1 MSHRTPGPGDDW
13 SPAEFD
19 DPSRTPHSSNRRG
32 GDPDDT
38 TRSIRRTYVLTAL
51 GTIIPGAGLAMTRR
65 RAWGIALFAA
75 AILTVLGLVGFVV
88 LRGAEASA
96 LDLGARPQLLQQL
109 GILASV
115 AVLIWMASVAWTA
128 LTARPRT
135 LRTGQRLGLVVFTGL
150 MCLLLAA
157 PTALGWRYVNAHSD
171 AVERIFI
178 GREDG
183 ASAPQAAPNLEQED
197 PWAETPRVNVLL
209 LGSDGSDGRDGVRT
223 DTMLIASIDTETGDS
238 ILFGIPRNLEMVPIP
253 DDNPLSE
260 LWPNGYNCGD
270 ACLMNGIWTQAV
282 NFAEARPE
290 LYTDDSNPGLTATRE
305 VLSAVIDQPIDYSV
319 IVNLEGFQD
328 LVDAMGGVEINV
340 QERLPMGG
348 QTGRNSEGRPIL
360 IRGSESG
367 YLEPGL
373 QTLSGYEAMWYARSR
388 ITTDD
393 FSRMRR
399 QRCVVAAVVDQVNP
413 MTMIQRYPRIVGVA
427 GDNIRADIPAE
438 ELPAWAELV
447 SRVQSGSIKSLP
459 FTIEN
464 TDVGDPNYDRLQKM
478 VREAIDPPEP
488 EAAKTESSPTV
499 EEPVVEGPAVEEPA
513 STEEEPEPE
522 DELADVAAVC

>member
-1 MSHRTPGPGDDW
+1 MSHRTPGTGDEW
-13 SPAEFD
+13 SSAEFD
-19 DPSRTPHSSNRRG
+19 DPSNPLRPANRLAPG
-32 GDPDDT
+32 PAGSAK
-38 TRSIRRTYVLTAL
+38 SIRRTYVLTAL
-51 GTIIPGAGLAMTRR
+51 GTVIPGAGLAMTRR
-65 RAWGIALFAA
+65 RAWGIALFCAA
-75 AILTVLGLVGFVV
+75 TFTLFAVFLFVLS
-88 LRGAEASA
+88 RGAEASA
-96 LDLGARPQLLQQL
+96 LDLGARPQLLQRL

-128 LTARPRT
+128 LTARPRI
-135 LRTGQRLGLVVFTGL
+135 LSSGQRFGLVAFTGL

-171 AVERIFI
+171 AVERIFV

-183 ASAPQAAPNLEQED
+183 SPSPLATPDLEQED
-197 PWAETPRVNVLL
+197 PWADTPRVNVLL
-209 LGSDGSDGRDGVRT
+209 LGSDGSDERDGIRT
-223 DTMLIASIDTETGDS
+223 DTMLIASIDTKTGDS
-238 ILFGIPRNLEMVPIP
+238 ILFGIPRNLEKVPIP

-270 ACLMNGIWTQAV
+270 QCLMNSIWTQAV
-282 NFAEARPE
+282 GFAEARPE

-305 VLSAVIDQPIDYSV
+305 VLGAVIDQPIDYSV

-348 QTGRNSEGRPIL
+348 RTGTNSEGRPIL
-360 IRGSESG
+360 IPGSESG
-367 YLEPGL
+367 YLEPGVQQL
-373 QTLSGYEAMWYARSR
+373 TGYEAMWYARSR

-413 MTMIQRYPRIVGVA
+413 MTMIQRYPTIVGVA
-427 GDNIRADIPAE
+427 GDNIKADISAE

-447 SRVQSGSIKSLP
+447 SRVQGASIKSLP

-464 TDVGDPNYDRLQKM
+464 TDVADPNYDRLQKM
-478 VREAIDPPEP
+478 VREAIDPPAP
-488 EAAKTESSPTV
+488 KTAKTDPSTTTKK
-499 EEPVVEGPAVEEPA
+499 PAVEEPA
-513 STEEEPEPE
+513 PTEDEPE
-522 DELADVAAVC
+522 DELSDVGAVC